1 MEFKR
6 DISKGTTGD
15 DVFYIKNKLFNLG
28 MYEPK
33 ITKISS
39 KTFRSDSVLATKKFQ
54 TTHKL
59 PVTGI
64 INRATWN
71 AIEKA
76 SLEPGHIEEP
86 ELPDSGFGSLKDY
99 TWIDPKKRKM
109 IEIDLA
115 KVSKLRREICLEIL
129 KYAYDPDYRK
139 DDVRALYMW
148 GQNLYNT
155 DLKLNYATKAK
166 IEAGAKRYP
175 THYNDA
181 QVKWM
186 ISEVEKNSKLP
197 ASDCS
202 GMEVGYLRE
211 HKLVKNTFDIN
222 ANSLASSQF
231 SNKTTEKNAI
241 PGTFIH
247 RPGHIGT
254 YVGGGYVVEFVGGVY
269 GCQLTNRAKGKR
281 KAWNFVT
288 KKLNKLYDWEDYWN
302 FKEIAKYD

>member
-1 MEFKR
+1 
-6 DISKGTTGD
+6 
-15 DVFYIKNKLFNLG
+15 
-28 MYEPK
+28 
-33 ITKISS
+33 
-39 KTFRSDSVLATKKFQ
+39 
-54 TTHKL
+54 
-59 PVTGI
+59 
-64 INRATWN
+64 
-71 AIEKA
+71 
-76 SLEPGHIEEP
+76 
-86 ELPDSGFGSLKDY
+86 
-99 TWIDPKKRKM
+99 
-109 IEIDLA
+109 
-115 KVSKLRREICLEIL
+115 
-129 KYAYDPDYRK
+129 
-139 DDVRALYMW
+139 
-148 GQNLYNT
+148 
-155 DLKLNYATKAK
+155 
-166 IEAGAKRYP
+166 
-175 THYNDA
+175 
-181 QVKWM
+181 M

-254 YVGGGYVVEFVGGVY
+254 YVGGGYVVEFAGGVY

-281 KAWNFVT
+281 KVWNFVT